1 MLIKQNIN
9 LTSYSNDTIDFYS
22 NMDGYNP
29 NKIQK
34 TLILFDDVFVDI
46 LDYKRLN

>member
-9 LTSYSNDTIDFYS
+9 LTSYSNDFYS
-22 NMDGYNP
+22 NIDGYNP